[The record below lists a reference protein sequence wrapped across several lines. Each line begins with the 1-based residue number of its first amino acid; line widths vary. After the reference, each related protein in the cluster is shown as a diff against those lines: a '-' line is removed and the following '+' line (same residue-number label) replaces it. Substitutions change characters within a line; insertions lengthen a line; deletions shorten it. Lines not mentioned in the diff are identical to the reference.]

1 MKRKRV
7 LQRIMAI
14 LLTLGIIVGDFY
26 TPVYAAG
33 DGTDDTQPVVANE
46 SFSDL
51 QDDEE
56 EDAAPVTEETDGD
69 EEDEVVEE
77 EPDAAGESWVKFA
90 EVTLDGESGTCP
102 EDDYTNG
109 SSVGMV
115 AAPYAVVYVWT
126 DKDLSKPV
134 IKTDGPNKT
143 YNICPEM
150 QEMIIHPQNYRF
162 KLTIYAGGGFSGYSK
177 DLGQKL
183 LTGYLYCYRYISS
196 ADRVY
201 YRYFSNLGTSYGK
214 LTQLAPYVTEVE
226 VDGDGPVPFTSM
238 SARFQGFT
246 SMTTFYTSTGFPYL
260 SENCF
265 SGCENLTTASVG
277 AGLSSVPAGAFNG
290 CSKLT
295 SAKTGTTEMKTLSS
309 FGANAFN
316 GCKTYISGAFD
327 ARGKSVGASAF
338 ANCNLTSVTVGD
350 NIDWANYS
358 GNPISTVT
366 IESSTSISNTFSG
379 IASTLKTINAPSA
392 TTVASSF
399 SGNNVLSTFNAP
411 KLSTVCANAFKG
423 CTGITSIPL
432 EGLTSIG
439 DSAFY
444 GCTGIKTAATMANL
458 TGIGSN
464 AFYGSGI
471 TSVTADKL
479 TGISAGAF
487 QNCASLASASVRGA
501 TSIGTGA
508 FSGCGSLTALYADN
522 ITSYGDSAFDN
533 CTKLAVVN
541 TEKATTIG
549 SRAFYGLSS
558 LSSVSLKNVTSI
570 GANAFYGTGITT
582 LDIPTGKKISIGS
595 GAFAGGKLTT
605 VKYDDYEE
613 NFNTNVT
620 LGGSRADVFGTATFQ
635 FKPKPNPD
643 PCAAPK
649 ANPASGSKVEV
660 GDAIS
665 LECATDGAK
674 IYYTTDGSAPTKS
687 SSLYTAGISV
697 PEDKAGK
704 TFTIK
709 AFAVKDGY
717 KDSSVATFSYTVK
730 KKSGENPT
738 PGDPTPA
745 EPTPEPNEPNL
756 VEHTVTF
763 KYANSTVHTEK
774 VVEGGTVTFIPEV
787 TRDNCTFIG
796 WYAGNNLVWNPS
808 SPVYMDINV
817 AAKFINNTTGEIE
830 PKDPG
835 NPDPADPGRP
845 DEGDEPYD
853 DLDDPNLK
861 ENRDVYLVKGQK
873 IRLKNCIVMTSDKK
887 VVSASKPK
895 KGYTTLTAKKA
906 GSCQVMIT
914 NSAGTVLTH
923 VFYVDKPQLSEK
935 KLTMAVGQNKSLV
948 ANVGMWTSKYKIYW
962 GSSNPDVAYVENGV
976 VYGTGKGSATISAYI
991 NGKKYSSK
999 VKVKEVVK
1007 PEALTGSIE
1016 LAPLQEIKVDG
1027 GGFKAKGAIWA
1038 METPGIVSVNG
1049 AKMVAVGCG
1058 TTTVN
1063 GHDVNGNVRSFT
1075 VTVKPVTPRIMHV
1088 NMGSSK
1094 TQAFYNVKAKDA
1106 MWESSNPEI
1115 ATVNNGKIT
1124 GHKNGVALITATYK
1138 GFINRVYVFVENPTL
1153 TPSDKLFINGKK
1165 YSLTVTA
1172 GTNAALLSPTTYQ
1185 TMFFTSKNPEIA
1197 RVNQYGVVLPISAGK
1212 TKMTAKV
1219 NGKTINVVVNVFE
1232 SGTTPGTTSAYAAS
1246 DAAYEYSED
1255 LTYILSE
1262 EGIDEEIAEY
1272 EDFTEEVS
1280 YEEEDLEDWSEE

>member
-46 SFSDL
+46 PFSDL

-69 EEDEVVEE
+69 EEDEVIEE

-90 EVTLDGESGTCP
+90 EVTVQGESGTCP
-102 EDDYTNG
+102 EDDSTNG
-109 SSVGMV
+109 SSVGLV
-115 AAPYAVVYVWT
+115 AVPYAVVYVWT

-162 KLTIYAGGGFSGYSK
+162 KLTLCSGGGFSGQSK
-177 DLGQKL
+177 DLEQKL

-196 ADRVY
+196 TNKVY
-201 YRYFSNLGTSYGK
+201 YRYFSNLGTSYGQ

-226 VDGDGPVPFTSM
+226 VDNDSIVPFTSM
-238 SARFQGFT
+238 SAHFQGFT
-246 SMTTFYTSTGFPYL
+246 GMKTFYAPEISWL

-265 SGCENLTTASVG
+265 NGCSNLTTVTMGSEINMIPSG
-277 AGLSSVPAGAFNG
+277 TFNG
-290 CSKLT
+290 CSSLT
-295 SAKTGTTEMKTLSS
+295 SFKIGSTEFKDGNKNIGYVGT
-309 FGANAFN
+309 NAFN
-316 GCKTYISGAFD
+316 GCKNYLTGEFNYMDKYRFGEIKDGS
-327 ARGKSVGASAF
+327 F
-338 ANCNLTSVTVGD
+338 ANCSITSVVGVS
-350 NIDWANYS
+350 NPEIHPWSAFK
-358 GNPISTVT
+358 GNPIQ
-366 IESSTSISNTFSG
+366 SIQFCDGDYLYNNLGSIG
-379 IASTLKTINAPSA
+379 ISSTLKTITAPYA
-392 TTVASSF
+392 TKGVASSF
-399 SGNNVLSTFNAP
+399 SGLSALTKFEAP
-411 KLSTVCANAFKG
+411 QITSVCANAFKG
-423 CTGITSIPL
+423 LTSLSTLTIG
-432 EGLTSIG
+432 GLTSVG

-444 GCTGIKTAATMANL
+444 GCTGIKTVDISNAPS
-458 TGIGSN
+458 IGSN

-471 TSVTADKL
+471 TSITADKL
-479 TGISAGAF
+479 TSVPAGAF

-558 LSSVSLKNVTSI
+558 LSSVSLKNITSI
-570 GANAFYGTGITT
+570 GANAFYGNGFTT
-582 LDIPTGKKISIGS
+582 IEIPTGKKISIGT
-595 GAFAGGKLTT
+595 GAFAGGKLAK
-605 VKYDDYEE
+605 VIYDDYEK
-613 NFNTNVT
+613 NFNSNVT
-620 LGGSRADVFGTATFQ
+620 LGGSRTDVFGSAEFQ
-635 FKPKPNPD
+635 FKPEPTATPTPKPDKPT
-643 PCAAPK
+643 PTPK
-649 ANPASGSKVEV
+649 
-660 GDAIS
+660 
-665 LECATDGAK
+665 
-674 IYYTTDGSAPTKS
+674 
-687 SSLYTAGISV
+687 
-697 PEDKAGK
+697 
-704 TFTIK
+704 
-709 AFAVKDGY
+709 
-717 KDSSVATFSYTVK
+717 
-730 KKSGENPT
+730 
-738 PGDPTPA
+738 PGDPTPTPKPDKPT
-745 EPTPEPNEPNL
+745 PTPEGPTPTPYEPNI
-756 VEHTVTF
+756 VYHTVTF
-763 KYANSTVHTEK
+763 TYENKTVYTEK
-774 VVEGGTVTFIPEV
+774 VVEGGTVQLTPNV

-808 SPVYMDINV
+808 SPVYMDIKV

-835 NPDPADPGRP
+835 DPDPADPGRP

-1007 PEALTGSIE
+1007 PEALTGSVE

-1094 TQAFYNVKAKDA
+1094 TQAFYKVKAKDA
-1106 MWESSNPEI
+1106 VWESSNPEI

-1197 RVNQYGVVLPISAGK
+1197 RINQYGVVLPISAGK